1 MPSAEL
7 DGGEWLVSLMR
18 RRVGLERDVSLSAN
32 PVPAHAQFSF
42 ASAPASGVTNS
53 SGTSDT
59 SVVPF
64 LTQRATLTLL
74 LATMV
79 SLPLH
84 GQTNAPAQTAQAAQQ
99 GWQAI
104 QSGDA
109 ERAVLLFQQALAAR
123 PNDDL
128 LNFGVG
134 VAAHM
139 LGHEDDAER
148 SLKRALVLNARLTD
162 ASKLLGDIEYSMG
175 NLDEAIAAYERVVAQ
190 RPSDAQ
196 IRQRLEAWQKELVLH
211 SGLTRR
217 NDGRFSIIFEGTTDS
232 ALADRALAVLDAAYW
247 RIGGAIGAYPSS
259 SIMVTL
265 YTEQQFRDLTGAPEW
280 ADGLFDGRIRVPVKG
295 VHQNLPEFDRVIVHE
310 LTHAMIATL
319 APRQVPPWLHEGL
332 ASYFEAPDASP
343 RITSA
348 LRILSLTGPVPS
360 DVLFEGFT
368 RLNDRQAAAAYSESL
383 LLADVLMRRAGTEMG
398 IVLQNLD
405 RGQSLQQSLD
415 LVGISLDDLEADVM
429 KTLK

>member
-1 MPSAEL
+1 
-7 DGGEWLVSLMR
+7 
-18 RRVGLERDVSLSAN
+18 
-32 PVPAHAQFSF
+32 
-42 ASAPASGVTNS
+42 
-53 SGTSDT
+53 
-59 SVVPF
+59 VPF

-348 LRILSLTGPVPS
+348 LRILSVTGPVPS